1 MRMVVGIMVLGQ
13 LLTRLLLAAHAGDR
27 LAAAR
32 RILRDVPLIDGHND
46 LPWNIRKFLKN
57 QLRDFRFDDLRET
70 HPWSRSA
77 WSHTDLRRLR
87 EGMVAAQFWSAY
99 VPCSSQHLDSV
110 QLALEQIDLI
120 RRLVNKHPQSMV
132 LVSSA
137 DGIERAHK
145 DGRLASL
152 IGVEGGHAVGAS
164 LAVLRMLYELGARY
178 LTLTHTCNTPWADCS
193 TADEPGQVPHI
204 GGLSNFGKN
213 IVLEM
218 NRLGMMVDLSHVSV
232 PTMLDA
238 MEASRAP
245 VIFSHSS
252 AHALC
257 NSSRNVP
264 DHALRLLAQTGGIVM
279 VSFYPHFISCG
290 EKSTLQDVAAHIN
303 HIRKIAGVDHV
314 GIGAGYD
321 GINLERLPVKL
332 KESFNNCPTSCQLPT
347 VRTPAGLE
355 DVSKYPELFAELLAR
370 GWSEKDIRKLAGL
383 NLIRVFKAVEEVRDR
398 MTEEGM
404 EPLEEEIPK
413 EDIIGRDY
421 CRYNIKRVDST
432 P

>member
-1 MRMVVGIMVLGQ
+1 MMLKALKAVEEDLGRDEVGQVRTTEKSGYG
-13 LLTRLLLAAHAGDR
+13 RKR
-27 LAAAR
+27 
-32 RILRDVPLIDGHND
+32 VWHND

-57 QLRDFRFDDLRET
+57 QLREFRFDDLRDT

-77 WSHTDLRRLR
+77 WSHTDLRRLK

-120 RRLVNKHPQSMV
+120 RRLVNKHPESMV
-132 LVSSA
+132 LVTTA
-137 DGIERAHK
+137 EGIERAHK
-145 DGRLASL
+145 EGRLASL

-178 LTLTHTCNTPWADCS
+178 LTLTHTCNTPWAECS
-193 TADEPGQVPHI
+193 TADEPGQVARI
-204 GGLSNFGKN
+204 GGLSNFGKS

-232 PTMLDA
+232 PTMLVA
-238 MEASRAP
+238 MKTSRAP

-264 DHALRLLAQTGGIVM
+264 DHALRRLAQTDGIVM

-290 EKSTLQDVAAHIN
+290 EKSTLEDVAGKQAFSN
-303 HIRKIAGVDHV
+303 K
-314 GIGAGYD
+314 
-321 GINLERLPVKL
+321 
-332 KESFNNCPTSCQLPT
+332 NNGTPT
-347 VRTPAGLE
+347 GLE

-370 GWSEKDIRKLAGL
+370 GWSERDIQKLAGL
-383 NLIRVFKAVEEVRDR
+383 NLIRVFKAVEKTGYDLE
-398 MTEEGM
+398 MTDSAIRGYDKIITRSIAKCHLQIHIFEQFWKWFIVNQIILKLHSCNFMFHQIGFLEGCY
-404 EPLEEEIPK
+404 ELEIGK
-413 EDIIGRDY
+413 EKEKQSRFD
-421 CRYNIKRVDST
+421 
-432 P
+432 

>member
-1 MRMVVGIMVLGQ
+1 MRMVVGVMVLGQ
-13 LLTRLLLAAHAGDR
+13 LLTRILLAAHAGDR

-57 QLRDFRFDDLRET
+57 QLREFRFDDLRDT

-77 WSHTDLRRLR
+77 WSHTDLKRLK

-120 RRLVNKHPQSMV
+120 RRLVNKHQENMI
-132 LVSSA
+132 LVTTA
-137 DGIERAHK
+137 EGIEKAHK
-145 DGRLASL
+145 EGRLASL

-193 TADEPGQVPHI
+193 TADEPGQVPQI
-204 GGLSNFGKN
+204 GGLSNFGKSV
-213 IVLEM
+213 VLEM

-238 MEASRAP
+238 MMTSKAP

-264 DHALRLLAQTGGIVM
+264 DHALQALTKTGGIVM

-290 EKSTLQDVAAHIN
+290 EKSTLEDVAAHIN
-303 HIRKIAGVDHV
+303 HVRKIAGVDHV

-321 GINLERLPVKL
+321 GINLT
-332 KESFNNCPTSCQLPT
+332 PT
-347 VRTPAGLE
+347 GLE

-370 GWSEKDIRKLAGL
+370 GWSERDIQKLAGL
-383 NLIRVFKAVEEVRDR
+383 NLIRVFKAVEKIRD
-398 MTEEGM
+398 ELALKGM
-404 EPLEEEIPK
+404 EPLEEEIPH

-421 CRYNIKRVDST
+421 CRYNIKRLMT

>member
-1 MRMVVGIMVLGQ
+1 MVVGVMVLGQ
-13 LLTRLLLAAHAGDR
+13 LLTRILLAAHAGDR

-57 QLRDFRFDDLRET
+57 QLREFRFDDLSDI

-77 WSHTDLRRLR
+77 WSHTDLKRLKQ
-87 EGMVAAQFWSAY
+87 GMVAAQFWSAY

-120 RRLVNKHPQSMV
+120 RRLVNKHADSMV
-132 LVSSA
+132 LVTTA
-137 DGIERAHK
+137 EGIERAHK
-145 DGRLASL
+145 EARLASL

-193 TADEPGQVPHI
+193 TADEPGQVPQI
-204 GGLSNFGKN
+204 GGLSNFGKSV
-213 IVLEM
+213 VLEM

-232 PTMLDA
+232 PTMLAA
-238 MEASRAP
+238 MRTSKAP

-264 DHALRLLAQTGGIVM
+264 DHALRLLTQNGGIVM

-290 EKSTLQDVAAHIN
+290 EKSTLEDVAAHIN
-303 HIRKIAGVDHV
+303 HVRKIAGVDHV

-321 GINLERLPVKL
+321 GINLT
-332 KESFNNCPTSCQLPT
+332 PT
-347 VRTPAGLE
+347 GLE
-355 DVSKYPELFAELLAR
+355 DVSKYPELFAELLAH
-370 GWSEKDIRKLAGL
+370 GWSEKDIQKLAGL
-383 NLIRVFKAVEEVRDR
+383 NLIRVFKAVEQIRDNLAA
-398 MTEEGM
+398 EGM
-404 EPLEEEIPK
+404 EPLEEEIPQ

-421 CRYNIKRVDST
+421 CRYTIKRLMA

>member
-1 MRMVVGIMVLGQ
+1 MRMVVGVMVLGQ

-57 QLRDFRFDDLRET
+57 QLREFRFDDLRDS
-70 HPWSRSA
+70 HPWARSA

-120 RRLVNKHPQSMV
+120 RRLVNKHPQNMV
-132 LVSSA
+132 LVTSA
-137 DGIERAHK
+137 EGIERAHK
-145 DGRLASL
+145 EGRLASL

-204 GGLSNFGKN
+204 GGLSNFGKSV
-213 IVLEM
+213 VLEM

-238 MEASRAP
+238 MGASRAP

-303 HIRKIAGVDHV
+303 HVRKVAGVDHV

-321 GINLERLPVKL
+321 GINL
-332 KESFNNCPTSCQLPT
+332 
-347 VRTPAGLE
+347 TPAGLE
-355 DVSKYPELFAELLAR
+355 DVSKYPDLFAELLAR
-370 GWSEKDIRKLAGL
+370 GWSERDIRKLAGL
-383 NLIRVFKAVEEVRDR
+383 NLIRVFKAVEQVRDR
-398 MTEEGM
+398 LAEEGM
-404 EPLEEEIPK
+404 EPLEEEIPSD
-413 EDIIGRDY
+413 DIIGRDY
-421 CRYNIKRVDST
+421 CRYNIKRPSI

>member
-1 MRMVVGIMVLGQ
+1 MRMVVGVMVLGQ
-13 LLTRLLLAAHAGDR
+13 LLTRILLAAHAGDR

-57 QLRDFRFDDLRET
+57 QLREFRFDDLRDT
-70 HPWSRSA
+70 QPWARSA
-77 WSHTDLRRLR
+77 WSHTDLRRLK
-87 EGMVAAQFWSAY
+87 EGMVAAQELLGLLEELYQGLMGFPGKAPQRTLNS
-99 VPCSSQHLDSV
+99 PLMEPLHLLMSLKGYKCPV
-110 QLALEQIDLI
+110 K
-120 RRLVNKHPQSMV
+120 RR
-132 LVSSA
+132 
-137 DGIERAHK
+137 IERAHK
-145 DGRLASL
+145 EGRLASL

-178 LTLTHTCNTPWADCS
+178 LTLTHTCNTPWAECS
-193 TADEPGQVPHI
+193 TVDEPGQVARI
-204 GGLSNFGKN
+204 GGLSNFGKS
-213 IVLEM
+213 IILEM

-232 PTMLDA
+232 PTMLVA
-238 MEASRAP
+238 MRTSKAP

-264 DHALRLLAQTGGIVM
+264 DHALRRLAQINGIVM

-290 EKSTLQDVAAHIN
+290 EKSTLEDVAAHID
-303 HIRKIAGVDHV
+303 HVRKIAGIDHV

-321 GINLERLPVKL
+321 GINLT
-332 KESFNNCPTSCQLPT
+332 PT
-347 VRTPAGLE
+347 GLE

-370 GWSEKDIRKLAGL
+370 GWSEKDIQKLAGL
-383 NLIRVFKAVEEVRDR
+383 NLIRVFKAVEEVRDK
-398 MTEEGM
+398 MAAEGI
-404 EPLEEEIPK
+404 EPIEEEIPH

-421 CRYNIKRVDST
+421 CRYNVKRLMA

>member
-1 MRMVVGIMVLGQ
+1 MRMVVGVMVLGQ
-13 LLTRLLLAAHAGDR
+13 LLTRILLAAHAGDR

-32 RILRDVPLIDGHND
+32 RILKDVPLIDGHND

-57 QLRDFRFDDLRET
+57 QLREFRFDDLRDT
-70 HPWSRSA
+70 PPWALSP
-77 WSHTDLRRLR
+77 WSHTDLRRLK

-120 RRLVNKHPQSMV
+120 RRLVNKHPESMV
-132 LVSSA
+132 LVTTA
-137 DGIERAHK
+137 EGIEKAHK
-145 DGRLASL
+145 EGRLASL
-152 IGVEGGHAVGAS
+152 IGVEGGHAVGTS

-193 TADEPGQVPHI
+193 TADEPGQVPQI
-204 GGLSNFGKN
+204 GGLSNFGKSV
-213 IVLEM
+213 VLEM

-238 MEASRAP
+238 MTTSRAP

-264 DHALRLLAQTGGIVM
+264 DHALRHLAQTGGIVM

-290 EKSTLQDVAAHIN
+290 ETSTLEDVAAHIN
-303 HIRKIAGVDHV
+303 HVRKIAGVDHV

-321 GINLERLPVKL
+321 GINLT
-332 KESFNNCPTSCQLPT
+332 PT
-347 VRTPAGLE
+347 GLE

-370 GWSEKDIRKLAGL
+370 GWSERDIQKLAGL
-383 NLIRVFKAVEEVRDR
+383 NLIRVFKAVEQTRDN
-398 MTEEGM
+398 MAAEGM
-404 EPLEEEIPK
+404 EPLEEEIPH

-421 CRYNIKRVDST
+421 CRYNIKRLMA

>member
-1 MRMVVGIMVLGQ
+1 MRMVVGVMVLGQ
-13 LLTRLLLAAHAGDR
+13 LLTRILLAAHAGDR

-32 RILRDVPLIDGHND
+32 RILKDVPLIDGHND

-57 QLRDFRFDDLRET
+57 QLREFRFDDLSDI

-77 WSHTDLRRLR
+77 WSHTDLKRLR
-87 EGMVAAQFWSAY
+87 QGMVAAQFWSAY

-120 RRLVNKHPQSMV
+120 RRLVNKHADSMV
-132 LVSSA
+132 LVTTA
-137 DGIERAHK
+137 EGIERAHK
-145 DGRLASL
+145 EARLASL

-193 TADEPGQVPHI
+193 TADEPGQVPQI
-204 GGLSNFGKN
+204 GGLSNFGK
-213 IVLEM
+213 M

-232 PTMLDA
+232 PTMLAA
-238 MEASRAP
+238 MTTSRAP

-290 EKSTLQDVAAHIN
+290 EKSTLEDVAAHIN
-303 HIRKIAGVDHV
+303 HVRKIAGVDHV

-321 GINLERLPVKL
+321 GINLT
-332 KESFNNCPTSCQLPT
+332 PT
-347 VRTPAGLE
+347 GLE
-355 DVSKYPELFAELLAR
+355 DVSKYPELFAELLAH
-370 GWSEKDIRKLAGL
+370 GWSEKDIQKLAGL
-383 NLIRVFKAVEEVRDR
+383 NLIRVFKAVEQIRDNLAA
-398 MTEEGM
+398 EGM
-404 EPLEEEIPK
+404 EPLEEEIPQ

-421 CRYNIKRVDST
+421 CRYNIKRPMT

>member
-1 MRMVVGIMVLGQ
+1 MRMVVGMMILGQ
-13 LLTRLLLAAHAGDR
+13 LLTRILLAAHAGDR

-57 QLRDFRFDDLRET
+57 QLREFRFDDLRDT

-77 WSHTDLRRLR
+77 WSHTDLKRLK

-120 RRLVNKHPQSMV
+120 RRLVNKHQENMV
-132 LVSSA
+132 LVTTA
-137 DGIERAHK
+137 EGIEKAHK
-145 DGRLASL
+145 ENRLASL

-193 TADEPGQVPHI
+193 TADEPGQVPQI
-204 GGLSNFGKN
+204 GGLSNFGK
-213 IVLEM
+213 
-218 NRLGMMVDLSHVSV
+218 
-232 PTMLDA
+232 
-238 MEASRAP
+238 
-245 VIFSHSS
+245 
-252 AHALC
+252 
-257 NSSRNVP
+257 
-264 DHALRLLAQTGGIVM
+264 AQTGGIVM

-290 EKSTLQDVAAHIN
+290 EKSTLEDVAAHID
-303 HIRKIAGVDHV
+303 HVRKIAGVDHV

-321 GINLERLPVKL
+321 GINLT
-332 KESFNNCPTSCQLPT
+332 PT
-347 VRTPAGLE
+347 GLE

-370 GWSEKDIRKLAGL
+370 NWSERDIQKLAGL
-383 NLIRVFKAVEEVRDR
+383 NLIRVFKAVEKIRD
-398 MTEEGM
+398 ELASKGM
-404 EPLEEEIPK
+404 EPLEEEIPH
-413 EDIIGRDY
+413 EDIIGREY
-421 CRYNIKRVDST
+421 CRYNIKNLMT

>member
-1 MRMVVGIMVLGQ
+1 MRMVVGVMVLGQ
-13 LLTRLLLAAHAGDR
+13 LLTRILLAAHAGDR

-57 QLRDFRFDDLRET
+57 QLREFRFDDLRDT

-77 WSHTDLRRLR
+77 WSHTDLRRLK

-120 RRLVNKHPQSMV
+120 RRLVNKHQENMV
-132 LVSSA
+132 LVTTA
-137 DGIERAHK
+137 EGIEKAHK
-145 DGRLASL
+145 EHRLASL

-164 LAVLRMLYELGARY
+164 LAVLRMLYELG
-178 LTLTHTCNTPWADCS
+178 S
-193 TADEPGQVPHI
+193 V
-204 GGLSNFGKN
+204 
-213 IVLEM
+213 VLEM

-238 MEASRAP
+238 MATSRAP

-264 DHALRLLAQTGGIVM
+264 DHALQTLAQTGGIVM

-290 EKSTLQDVAAHIN
+290 EKSTLQDVAAHID
-303 HIRKIAGVDHV
+303 HVRKIAGVDHV

-321 GINLERLPVKL
+321 GINL
-332 KESFNNCPTSCQLPT
+332 
-347 VRTPAGLE
+347 
-355 DVSKYPELFAELLAR
+355 FATNWPRR
-370 GWSEKDIRKLAGL
+370 GWSRW
-383 NLIRVFKAVEEVRDR
+383 RRRSR
-398 MTEEGM
+398 MRT
-404 EPLEEEIPK
+404 
-413 EDIIGRDY
+413 
-421 CRYNIKRVDST
+421 
-432 P
+432 

>member
-1 MRMVVGIMVLGQ
+1 MRMVMGVMVLGQ
-13 LLTRLLLAAHAGDR
+13 LLMRILLAAHAVDR

-57 QLRDFRFDDLRET
+57 QLRDFRFEDLKGSQ
-70 HPWSRSA
+70 PWSQSA
-77 WSHTDLRRLR
+77 WSHTDLRRLK

-120 RRLVNKHPQSMV
+120 RRLVNKHSQHMV
-132 LVSSA
+132 VVTTA
-137 DGIERAHK
+137 EGIEKAHK
-145 DGRLASL
+145 EHRLASL
-152 IGVEGGHAVGAS
+152 IGVEGGHAVGTS
-164 LAVLRMLYELGARY
+164 LAVLRMFYELGTRY

-193 TADEPGQVPHI
+193 TADEPGQVPHV
-204 GGLSNFGKN
+204 GGLSRFGKS
-213 IVLEM
+213 VVWEM

-238 MEASRAP
+238 MAVSKAP

-264 DHALRLLAQTGGIVM
+264 DHALRLLAQSGGIVM
-279 VSFYPHFISCG
+279 VSFYPHFVSCG
-290 EKSTLQDVAAHIN
+290 ERSTLDDVVAHIN
-303 HIRKIAGVDHV
+303 HVRKVAGTNHV
-314 GIGAGYD
+314 GLGAGYD
-321 GINLERLPVKL
+321 GINL
-332 KESFNNCPTSCQLPT
+332 
-347 VRTPAGLE
+347 TPAGLE
-355 DVSKYPELFAELLAR
+355 DVSKYPELFAELLAQ
-370 GWSEKDIRKLAGL
+370 GWSEGDIQKLAGL
-383 NLIRVFKAVEEVRDR
+383 NLIRVFKSVEQIRDR
-398 MTEEGM
+398 MAADGM
-404 EPLEEEIPK
+404 EPLEEDIPN
-413 EDIIGRDY
+413 EDILGRDY
-421 CRYNIKRVDST
+421 CRYNLKHHLAIT

>member
-1 MRMVVGIMVLGQ
+1 MES
-13 LLTRLLLAAHAGDR
+13 TRNKLPF
-27 LAAAR
+27 
-32 RILRDVPLIDGHND
+32 ILILCYGLYCTTVRPINHFTVENSRHND

-57 QLRDFRFDDLRET
+57 QLRNFQFHDLKRV
-70 HPWSRSA
+70 HPWSQTA
-77 WSHTDLRRLR
+77 WSHTDLKRLK

-120 RRLVNKHPQSMV
+120 RRLVNKHPKNMI
-132 LVSSA
+132 LVTTSE
-137 DGIERAHK
+137 GIKKAHGE
-145 DGRLASL
+145 GRLASL
-152 IGVEGGHAVGAS
+152 IGVEGGHAISTS

-193 TADEPGQVPHI
+193 TTDEPGQVPHV
-204 GGLSNFGKN
+204 GGLSNFGKSI
-213 IVLEM
+213 IVEM

-238 MEASRAP
+238 MDVSRAP

-252 AHALC
+252 AHAIC

-264 DHALRLLAQTGGIVM
+264 DHALQLLARSGGIVM
-279 VSFYPHFISCG
+279 ISFYPHFISCS
-290 EKSTLQDVAAHIN
+290 ERSTLKDVVAHIN
-303 HIRKIAGVDHV
+303 HVRKVAGIDHV

-321 GINLERLPVKL
+321 GINLT
-332 KESFNNCPTSCQLPT
+332 PT
-347 VRTPAGLE
+347 GLE
-355 DVSKYPELFAELLAR
+355 DVSKYPELFAELLTN
-370 GWSEKDIRKLAGL
+370 GWSEQDVQKLAGL
-383 NLIRVFKAVEEVRDR
+383 NLIRVFEIVEQVRDR
-398 MTEEGM
+398 MAAEGI
-404 EPLEEEIPK
+404 EPLEDEISS

-421 CRYNIKRVDST
+421 CRYNLKQELMT

>member
-1 MRMVVGIMVLGQ
+1 MRMVVGVMVLGQ
-13 LLTRLLLAAHAGDR
+13 LLTRILLAAHAGDR

-57 QLRDFRFDDLRET
+57 QLREFRFDDLRDT

-77 WSHTDLRRLR
+77 WSHTDLRRLK

-99 VPCSSQHLDSV
+99 VPCSSQHHDSV

-120 RRLVNKHPQSMV
+120 RRLVNKHPESMV
-132 LVSSA
+132 LVTTA
-137 DGIERAHK
+137 EGIERAHK
-145 DGRLASL
+145 EGRLASL
-152 IGVEGGHAVGAS
+152 IGVEGGHAVGTS

-178 LTLTHTCNTPWADCS
+178 LTLTHTCNTPWAECS
-193 TADEPGQVPHI
+193 TADEPGQVARI
-204 GGLSNFGKN
+204 GGLSNFGKSV
-213 IVLEM
+213 VLEM

-232 PTMLDA
+232 PTMLVA
-238 MEASRAP
+238 MKTSRAP

-264 DHALRLLAQTGGIVM
+264 DHALRRLAQTDGIVM

-290 EKSTLQDVAAHIN
+290 EKSTLEDVAAHID
-303 HIRKIAGVDHV
+303 HVRKIAGVDHV

-321 GINLERLPVKL
+321 GINL
-332 KESFNNCPTSCQLPT
+332 
-347 VRTPAGLE
+347 TPKGLE

-370 GWSEKDIRKLAGL
+370 GWSEKDIQKLAGL
-383 NLIRVFKAVEEVRDR
+383 NLIRVFKAVEKIRDD
-398 MTEEGM
+398 MAADGI
-404 EPLEEEIPK
+404 EPLEEEIPY

-421 CRYNIKRVDST
+421 CRYNVKRLIS

>member
-1 MRMVVGIMVLGQ
+1 MRMVMGVMVLGQ
-13 LLTRLLLAAHAGDR
+13 LLTRILLAAHAGDR

-57 QLRDFRFDDLRET
+57 QLRDFRFDDLRES
-70 HPWSRSA
+70 HPWSNTV
-77 WSHTDLRRLR
+77 WSHTDLRRLK

-120 RRLVNKHPQSMV
+120 RRLVNKHSQNMI
-132 LVSSA
+132 LVTTA
-137 DGIERAHK
+137 EGIEQAHK

-152 IGVEGGHAVGAS
+152 IGVEGGHAVGTS

-193 TADEPGQVPHI
+193 TADEPGQVPQI
-204 GGLSNFGKN
+204 GGLSNFGKS

-238 MEASRAP
+238 MGISRAP

-264 DHALRLLAQTGGIVM
+264 DHALRLLATSGGIVM
-279 VSFYPHFISCG
+279 ISFYPHFISCSG
-290 EKSTLQDVAAHIN
+290 RSTLQDVAAHIN
-303 HIRKIAGVDHV
+303 HVRKVAGIDHV

-321 GINLERLPVKL
+321 GINLT
-332 KESFNNCPTSCQLPT
+332 PT
-347 VRTPAGLE
+347 GLE
-355 DVSKYPELFAELLAR
+355 DVSKYPELFAELLTK
-370 GWSEKDIRKLAGL
+370 GWSEKDIQKLAGL
-383 NLIRVFKAVEEVRDR
+383 NLIRVFKSVEQVRDR
-398 MTEEGM
+398 MAAEGI
-404 EPLEEEIPK
+404 EPFNDDIP
-413 EDIIGRDY
+413 ENDIIGRDY
-421 CRYNIKRVDST
+421 CRYNLRQQFAK

>member
-1 MRMVVGIMVLGQ
+1 MRMVVGVMVLGQ
-13 LLTRLLLAAHAGDR
+13 LLTRILLAAHAGDR

-32 RILRDVPLIDGHND
+32 RILKDVPLIDGHND

-57 QLRDFRFDDLRET
+57 QLREFRFDDLSDI

-77 WSHTDLRRLR
+77 WSHTDLKRLR
-87 EGMVAAQFWSAY
+87 QGMVAAQFWSAY

-120 RRLVNKHPQSMV
+120 RRLVNKHADSMV
-132 LVSSA
+132 LVTTA
-137 DGIERAHK
+137 EGIERAHK
-145 DGRLASL
+145 EARLASL

-164 LAVLRMLYELGARY
+164 LAVLRMLYELGAR
-178 LTLTHTCNTPWADCS
+178 ADCS
-193 TADEPGQVPHI
+193 TADEPGQVPQI
-204 GGLSNFGKN
+204 GGLSNFGKSV
-213 IVLEM
+213 VLEM

-232 PTMLDA
+232 PTMLAA
-238 MEASRAP
+238 MTTSRAP

-290 EKSTLQDVAAHIN
+290 EKSTLEDVAAHIN
-303 HIRKIAGVDHV
+303 HVRKIAGVDHV

-321 GINLERLPVKL
+321 GINLT
-332 KESFNNCPTSCQLPT
+332 PT
-347 VRTPAGLE
+347 GLE
-355 DVSKYPELFAELLAR
+355 DVSKYPELFAELLAH
-370 GWSEKDIRKLAGL
+370 GWSEKDIQKLAGL
-383 NLIRVFKAVEEVRDR
+383 NLIRVFKAVEQIRDNLAA
-398 MTEEGM
+398 EGM
-404 EPLEEEIPK
+404 EPLEEEIPQ

-421 CRYNIKRVDST
+421 CRYNIKRPMT

>member
-1 MRMVVGIMVLGQ
+1 MRMVVGMMVLGQ
-13 LLTRLLLAAHAGDR
+13 LLTRILLAAHAGDR

-57 QLRDFRFDDLRET
+57 QLREFKFDDLRNIS
-70 HPWSRSA
+70 PWSQSA
-77 WSHTDLRRLR
+77 WSHTDLRRLK

-120 RRLVNKHPQSMV
+120 RRLVNKHPQNMV
-132 LVSSA
+132 LVTTA
-137 DGIERAHK
+137 EGIEKSHK
-145 DGRLASL
+145 EGRLASL

-193 TADEPGQVPHI
+193 TADEPGQVPHT
-204 GGLSNFGKN
+204 GGLSNFGKS
-213 IVLEM
+213 VVQEM

-238 MEASRAP
+238 MRTSKAP

-264 DHALRLLAQTGGIVM
+264 DHALRLLAQSGGIVM
-279 VSFYPHFISCG
+279 VSFYPYFISCG
-290 EKSTLQDVAAHIN
+290 EKSTLEDVAAHIN
-303 HIRKIAGVDHV
+303 HVRKVAGIDHV

-321 GINLERLPVKL
+321 GINLT
-332 KESFNNCPTSCQLPT
+332 PT
-347 VRTPAGLE
+347 GLE
-355 DVSKYPELFAELLAR
+355 DVSKYPELFAELLAK
-370 GWSEKDIRKLAGL
+370 GWSERDIQKLAGL
-383 NLIRVFKAVEEVRDR
+383 NLIRVFKAVEQVRDR
-398 MTEEGM
+398 MAEEGM

-421 CRYNIKRVDST
+421 CRYNIKRLSSD